1 MIFFSSSLFAG
12 LSIVYSFKSNANAI
26 LIVNKFKYKNAIFLE
41 NLLTLFHLSDNI
53 TLVPNEQDDP
63 LAQSVEQRTVNPC
76 VAGSSP
82 AGVVG
87 YILW

>member
-1 MIFFSSSLFAG
+1 MKRLAPSGRIKKYFSKKNKKFF
-12 LSIVYSFKSNANAI
+12 Y
-26 LIVNKFKYKNAIFLE
+26 
-41 NLLTLFHLSDNI
+41 NLLTLLFVWYNI

-82 AGVVG
+82 AGVASF
-87 YILW
+87 ILWELILPKDIFLYAKVCWA